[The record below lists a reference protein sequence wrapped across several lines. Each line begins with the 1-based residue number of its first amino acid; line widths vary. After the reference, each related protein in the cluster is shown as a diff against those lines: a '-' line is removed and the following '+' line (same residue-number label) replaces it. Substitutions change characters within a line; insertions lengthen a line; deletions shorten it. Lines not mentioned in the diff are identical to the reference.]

1 MAENKKSFVLY
12 CDLVHVIRKLVEQDR
27 KNKTNYSGELFL
39 HILEYVN
46 GENPIP
52 INFIVDMA
60 FEPIKQQ
67 LKRDLKRYEIKQ
79 TQRIEAGRRSA
90 EQRKANEEQRNSTTV
105 DDRSVSCTV
114 NGNVNVNDNVNNIKK
129 EITPQ
134 PPKGDKKTVD
144 ESSLN
149 YRAKELF
156 ISHFL
161 KLFGNP
167 YYWTAKDAGQMNQ
180 LLKKLSFQ
188 MKEKARGAE
197 ISDNDILSALNVFLN
212 GINDKWI
219 NENFS
224 VSVICSKFNEIIS
237 QIKSNATK
245 KTIGITTEQNERDFI
260 EAVLNGAGRAEYER
274 NQRLQRQPG

>member
-1 MAENKKSFVLY
+1 MAENKKSFILY
-12 CDLVHVIRKLVEQDR
+12 ADQIYTAE
-27 KNKTNYSGELFL
+27 ELSDEEAGRL
-39 HILEYVN
+39 YKHLLRYVN
-46 GENPIP
+46 
-52 INFIVDMA
+52 DMSPEPPDRITRIA

-67 LKRDLKRYEIKQ
+67 LKRDLRKYEIIKEKRS
-79 TQRIEAGRRSA
+79 TAGKLGGRPINETEAEKA
-90 EQRKANEEQRNSTTV
+90 KKANAFNEKQSKAKKAVNV
-105 DDRSVSCTV
+105 NDTV
-114 NGNVNVNDNVNNIKK
+114 NDNDNVNNTKK
-129 EITPQ
+129 EITPE

-245 KTIGITTEQNERDFI
+245 KTIGITTEQGEREFI

-274 NQRLQRQPG
+274 NQRLQRQNG

>member
-1 MAENKKSFVLY
+1 MAENKKSFILY
-12 CDLVHVIRKLVEQDR
+12 ADQIYTAE
-27 KNKTNYSGELFL
+27 ELSDEEAGRL
-39 HILEYVN
+39 YKHLLRYVN
-46 GENPIP
+46 
-52 INFIVDMA
+52 DMSPEPPDRITRIA

-67 LKRDLKRYEIKQ
+67 LKRDLRKYEIIKEKRS
-79 TQRIEAGRRSA
+79 TAGKLGGRPINETEAEKA
-90 EQRKANEEQRNSTTV
+90 KKANAFNEKQNKAKKAV
-105 DDRSVSCTV
+105 
-114 NGNVNVNDNVNNIKK
+114 NVNDTVNDNVNNIKK
-129 EITPQ
+129 EITPE

-245 KTIGITTEQNERDFI
+245 KTIGITTEQGEREFI

-274 NQRLQRQPG
+274 NQRLQRQNG